1 MPKLSVTSEIWPL
14 RTAFKISRGAKTQ
27 AEVVVV
33 TLSDGE
39 FSGRG
44 ECVPYAR
51 YGESIDQVIADIKA
65 QADALEHGMTRA
77 QLQDAM
83 KAGAARNAVDCAYW
97 DLEAKRF
104 GRRVWDLP
112 GLEAPAPEGL
122 VTAETLSLDTPD
134 AMREAAKK
142 ASSVPLLKLKL
153 NGENVVESVRA
164 VREGAP
170 ESRLIVDANE
180 AWSIELLRD
189 IGAELDALGVEM
201 IEQPLPAGSDDG
213 LVDIDCPVLL
223 CADESVHT
231 VADIPRLARLYDM
244 INIKIDKTGGLTGA
258 LELADAALDAG
269 MQLMVGCM
277 VGTSLAMA
285 PAMVVAARAR
295 IVDLDGPLW
304 MAKDRDNGIAFDK
317 GVMSLP
323 PADLW
328 G

>member
-39 FSGRG
+39 FTGRG

-51 YGESIDQVIADIKA
+51 YGESIDQVMADINA
-65 QADALEHGMTRA
+65 QADALERGMTRA
-77 QLQDAM
+77 ELQDAM

-104 GRRVWDLP
+104 GRRVWELP
-112 GLEAPAPEGL
+112 GLEAPAPTGL

-142 ASSVPLLKLKL
+142 AASAPLLKLKL
-153 NGENVVESVRA
+153 NGENVIESVRA

-304 MAKDRDNGIAFDK
+304 MAKDRENGIDFDK

-323 PADLW
+323 DAGLW

>member
-1 MPKLSVTSEIWPL
+1 VPKLSVTSEVWPL

-33 TLSDGE
+33 TLGDGE

-51 YGESIDQVIADIKA
+51 YGESIDQVIADINA
-65 QADALEHGMTRA
+65 QADALDRGMTRA

-83 KAGAARNAVDCAYW
+83 KPGAARNAVDCAYW

-112 GLEAPAPEGL
+112 GLETPAPEGL

-142 ASSVPLLKLKL
+142 AASAPLLKLKL
-153 NGENVVESVRA
+153 NGENVLESVRA

-170 ESRLIVDANE
+170 VARLIVDANE

-213 LVDIDCPVLL
+213 LADIDCPVLL

-258 LELADAALDAG
+258 IELADAALEAG

-304 MAKDRDNGIAFDK
+304 MAKDRENGIEFTK
-317 GVMSLP
+317 GVMALP
-323 PADLW
+323 DVRLW

>member
-1 MPKLSVTSEIWPL
+1 MPKLSVTSEVWPL

-51 YGESIDQVIADIKA
+51 YGESIDQVMADINA
-65 QADALEHGMTRA
+65 QADALDRGMTRA
-77 QLQDAM
+77 ELQNAM

-142 ASSVPLLKLKL
+142 AASAPLLKLKL
-153 NGENVVESVRA
+153 NGENVLESVRA

-170 ESRLIVDANE
+170 HARLIVDANE

-213 LVDIDCPVLL
+213 LAGIDCPVLL

-258 LELADAALDAG
+258 LELADAALAAG

-285 PAMVVAARAR
+285 PAMVVAAKAR

-304 MAKDRDNGIAFDK
+304 MAKDRENGIEFTK
-317 GVMSLP
+317 GVMALP
-323 PADLW
+323 EAKLW

>member
-39 FSGRG
+39 FTGYG

-51 YGESIDQVIADIKA
+51 YGESIDQVMADISA
-65 QADALEHGMTRA
+65 QADALDRGMTRA
-77 QLQDAM
+77 ELQDAM

-104 GRRVWDLP
+104 GRRVWELP

-134 AMREAAKK
+134 AMREAARK
-142 ASSVPLLKLKL
+142 ASSAPLLKLKL

-304 MAKDRDNGIAFDK
+304 MAKDRDNGLAFDK
-317 GVMSLP
+317 GVMSVP
-323 PADLW
+323 SVDLW

>member
-1 MPKLSVTSEIWPL
+1 MPKLSVTSEVWPL

-51 YGESIDQVIADIKA
+51 YGESIDQVIADITA
-65 QADALEHGMTRA
+65 QADALDRGMTRTE
-77 QLQDAM
+77 LQDAM

-112 GLEAPAPEGL
+112 GLETPAPERL

-142 ASSVPLLKLKL
+142 AASAPLLKLKL
-153 NGENVVESVRA
+153 NGENVLESVRA

-170 ESRLIVDANE
+170 TSRLIVDANE

-258 LELADAALDAG
+258 LELADAALEAG

-285 PAMVVAARAR
+285 PAMVVAAKAR

-304 MAKDRDNGIAFDK
+304 MAKDRDDGIEFTK
-317 GVMSLP
+317 GVMALP
-323 PADLW
+323 DVNLW